1 MVVSFQQAPT
11 VPFQNRTS
19 WLKGTGRRIAYQSA
33 ALKRIIISDDI
44 ELVEKLQATLSC
56 AGYQISVIHD
66 GLRGLL
72 AVKRLCPDLI
82 VVDWEPP
89 RLTGLD
95 ICSRLKTNNRGDQ
108 PIILLTRGEGMRERI
123 AGFEAGADDCIS
135 MPFIE
140 EEFVARIRTRITG
153 HRRTLDTSEAALYCA
168 NIVLNRKTRKVFR
181 NDRLVRLVVPEKLLQ
196 VMPHRCFGL

>member
-123 AGFEAGADDCIS
+123 AGFEAGADD
-135 MPFIE
+135 
-140 EEFVARIRTRITG
+140 
-153 HRRTLDTSEAALYCA
+153 
-168 NIVLNRKTRKVFR
+168 
-181 NDRLVRLVVPEKLLQ
+181 
-196 VMPHRCFGL
+196 